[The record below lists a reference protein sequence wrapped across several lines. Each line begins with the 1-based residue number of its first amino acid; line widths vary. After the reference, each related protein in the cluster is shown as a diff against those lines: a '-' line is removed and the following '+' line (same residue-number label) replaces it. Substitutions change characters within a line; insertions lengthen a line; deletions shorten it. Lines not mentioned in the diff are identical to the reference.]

1 MSALVVSIHSHD
13 FSDYSPSQQPKRD
26 HEEVAALTTT
36 TTTTTTQ
43 IRPTNAMPYV
53 DGSPRSRYSLDDVLD
68 ETMDDDSSVNS
79 SLPSLNDMEITEATI
94 DPKQAIEAETPA
106 VEEEETVQVEET
118 VRVEVQSQSQQQQPV
133 EEEEEEAVQVEAQ
146 QPQQQQPLE
155 EESVVENIL
164 ATTIMTAST
173 MSPSSSFGGF
183 YNLGN
188 TCYLNSALQMIASL
202 DDFIPTIQQMT
213 PPERE
218 SKLRQALLHVME
230 RLGNGETVEPEKL
243 KQEIDER
250 SPLFIGYLQQDSH
263 EFLTTLLDLLDE
275 DYKVKPPPQEEE
287 EESAMEVPDAPM
299 EVPEAPMEADC
310 EHSQSPHRPPSPKK
324 QRVDNAQESVVD
336 QAAQTQKCEST
347 IAVRTQ
353 SFRDLQFSDIEYLL
367 HGSSQHEN
375 NDSEAADQR
384 EEPRC
389 KLVGGRM
396 DTSEV
401 ELTPHLH
408 DHSTMGGVSGATK
421 AQEQQE
427 SAPTSPVDSYF
438 TTEVRVCLTCDS
450 CKYTRN
456 KTETYLHLSL
466 EIGATSGSVED
477 GLRKFFAS
485 ETREIKCEKC
495 FCETAQQTMHI
506 TKLPRAMLLHFK
518 RFIVDVSPD
527 YTSITYRKNQSSVSF
542 EEHLNFD
549 EEGVLADF
557 LATDVSLPDC
567 SQRQTRT
574 RPTGYRI
581 RSVVNH
587 IGSSASCGHYTADAL
602 LRYGDDDREWTRF
615 NDANVSKIST
625 HNAMAQST
633 TTAYMIMYELEG

>member
-1 MSALVVSIHSHD
+1 MSALVVSIHSHG

-26 HEEVAALTTT
+26 DEDVAALATTT
-36 TTTTTTQ
+36 TTTTH
-43 IRPTNAMPYV
+43 IHPTNATPYV
-53 DGSPRSRYSLDDVLD
+53 DGSPRSRYSLADVLD
-68 ETMDDDSSVNS
+68 EAMDDDTSVAS
-79 SLPSLNDMEITEATI
+79 SLPSVNDMEITEATI
-94 DPKQAIEAETPA
+94 DYAQAIEAENPA
-106 VEEEETVQVEET
+106 VEEEKIVQVAIEA
-118 VRVEVQSQSQQQQPV
+118 QPQQQPV
-133 EEEEEEAVQVEAQ
+133 EEE
-146 QPQQQQPLE
+146 
-155 EESVVENIL
+155 SVMENPL
-164 ATTIMTAST
+164 ATTITTAST
-173 MSPSSSFGGF
+173 TTSSSSSSSSSFGGL

-202 DDFIPTIQQMT
+202 DDLLPTIQQQMT

-230 RLGNGETVEPEKL
+230 RLGSGETVEPEQL
-243 KQEIDER
+243 KHEIDER

-275 DYKVKPPPQEEE
+275 DYKVKPPSPPPQEEE
-287 EESAMEVPDAPM
+287 EGAMEVPEEPM
-299 EVPEAPMEADC
+299 EVDC
-310 EHSQSPHRPPSPKK
+310 VHSPSLEKPPLPKK
-324 QRVDNAQESVVD
+324 QRTENPQESGVVVD
-336 QAAQTQKCEST
+336 QAGNQTFEST
-347 IAVRTQ
+347 IAVRAQ
-353 SFRDLQFSDIEYLL
+353 SFKDLQFSDIEDLL
-367 HGSSQHEN
+367 HGSSQQEN
-375 NDSEAADQR
+375 NHSEAADQR

-408 DHSTMGGVSGATK
+408 DHSTMGEVSGATK
-421 AQEQQE
+421 AHEEQECP
-427 SAPTSPVDSYF
+427 PTSPVDSYF

-466 EIGATSGSVED
+466 EIGAISGSVED
-477 GLRKFFAS
+477 GLRKFFAP

-495 FCETAQQTMHI
+495 FCETAQQTMHV
-506 TKLPRAMLLHFK
+506 TRLPRAMLLHFK

-542 EEHLNFD
+542 EEKLNFD
-549 EEGVLADF
+549 GDSVLADF
-557 LATDVSLPDC
+557 LATDVSLPDSSH
-567 SQRQTRT
+567 SQNTRT

-602 LRYGDDDREWTRF
+602 LRYGSDDRREWTRF
-615 NDANVSKIST
+615 NDASVSKIST
-625 HNAMAQST
+625 HNAIAQSS
-633 TTAYMIMYELEG
+633 TTAYMIMYELEGSTSQ

>member
-1 MSALVVSIHSHD
+1 MSTLIVSVHSHD

-26 HEEVAALTTT
+26 DEEVATLTTT
-36 TTTTTTQ
+36 TAIQ
-43 IRPTNAMPYV
+43 IRPTNATPYV

-68 ETMDDDSSVNS
+68 ETMDDDASAVS
-79 SLPSLNDMEITEATI
+79 SLPSLNEMEITEAITGATTEATV
-94 DPKQAIEAETPA
+94 DSTHAIEAENPA
-106 VEEEETVQVEET
+106 VEEEETVQVA
-118 VRVEVQSQSQQQQPV
+118 VEAHPQQQPV
-133 EEEEEEAVQVEAQ
+133 EEESSVDEN
-146 QPQQQQPLE
+146 PL
-155 EESVVENIL
+155 
-164 ATTIMTAST
+164 TMTAST
-173 MSPSSSFGGF
+173 TSSSPSFGGLH
-183 YNLGN
+183 NLGN

-202 DDFIPTIQQMT
+202 DDLLPTIQQQMT

-230 RLGNGETVEPEKL
+230 RLGNGETVEPEQL

-250 SPLFIGYLQQDSH
+250 SPLFLGYLQQDSH

-275 DYKVKPPPQEEE
+275 DYKVKPTPPPQEEE
-287 EESAMEVPDAPM
+287 ESAIEQ
-299 EVPEAPMEADC
+299 PEAPMDVEC
-310 EHSQSPHRPPSPKK
+310 EHSLSLENPPSPKK
-324 QRVDNAQESVVD
+324 QRMENPQESVLVD
-336 QAAQTQKCEST
+336 QGPETQRFEST

-353 SFRDLQFSDIEYLL
+353 SFKDLQFSDIEDLL
-367 HGSSQHEN
+367 HGSSQHEKE
-375 NDSEAADQR
+375 DSEAADQR

-408 DHSTMGGVSGATK
+408 DNCTIGEVSGAIK
-421 AQEQQE
+421 VQEQQE
-427 SAPTSPVDSYF
+427 SNPTSPVDSYF

-477 GLRKFFAS
+477 GLRKFFAA

-549 EEGVLADF
+549 DEDSVLADF
-557 LATDVSLPDC
+557 LATDVSLPES
-567 SQRQTRT
+567 SQSQTNRT

-602 LRYGDDDREWTRF
+602 LRYGSDDRREWTRF
-615 NDANVSKIST
+615 NDASVSKISM
-625 HNAMAQST
+625 HNAMAQSS